1 MKYKIYKKRGGN
13 YNYDDRSYAD
23 NDISLVFIV
32 AISPN
37 GIVLYFIFPFREI
50 STSSMDKIA
59 SILYMYIYMYVETIG
74 FSIIDHR
81 SRGKKSKKNWKLF
94 KKMNHRSLQKL
105 RDF

>member
-1 MKYKIYKKRGGN
+1 
-13 YNYDDRSYAD
+13 
-23 NDISLVFIV
+23 
-32 AISPN
+32 
-37 GIVLYFIFPFREI
+37 
-50 STSSMDKIA
+50 MDKIA
-59 SILYMYIYMYVETIG
+59 SILYMYIYIYTYVETIG